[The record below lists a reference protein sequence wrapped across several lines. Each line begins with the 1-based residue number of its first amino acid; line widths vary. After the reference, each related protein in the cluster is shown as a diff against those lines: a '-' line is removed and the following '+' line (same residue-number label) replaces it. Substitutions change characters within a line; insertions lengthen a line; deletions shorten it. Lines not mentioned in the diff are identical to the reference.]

1 MVVSSVPLPV
11 SVDENKYSIKPL
23 AGGLGWGKKLLL
35 VSWDAN
41 RLDLGQKGKPT
52 DQDLFLKIIGDD
64 RSCWSLRTEWP

>member
-1 MVVSSVPLPV
+1 MAGWFGVS
-11 SVDENKYSIKPL
+11 
-23 AGGLGWGKKLLL
+23 KKLLL

-64 RSCWSLRTEWP
+64 RSCWSLKTEWP

>member
-52 DQDLFLKIIGDD
+52 DQDLF
-64 RSCWSLRTEWP
+64 